1 MIMICSL
8 LILDPKALVPGLFLP
23 IHDPQNSVVAIIIID
38 PDPDDWPFLI
48 LILMVAGSVLI
59 LDPKALV
66 HDVDLLSNKLL
77 KLGVELLQMRIE
89 SGHRRPVL
97 RSSCPARNH
106 HLQMILD
113 WVVGAL
119 QIICSA

>member
-1 MIMICSL
+1 
-8 LILDPKALVPGLFLP
+8 LFLP

-66 HDVDLLSNKLL
+66 HDVDL
-77 KLGVELLQMRIE
+77 
-89 SGHRRPVL
+89 
-97 RSSCPARNH
+97 
-106 HLQMILD
+106 
-113 WVVGAL
+113 
-119 QIICSA
+119 